1 MNYKIKPIKNKNDY
15 NAALQYFE
23 TIINAEEGTPEADIR
38 DVMSIL
44 IEKYEE
50 EQYKIDIPDPV
61 EAIKFRME
69 QQGLHQKDLVP
80 FIGSRSKI
88 SEILSGKKE
97 LSLKMMRALNQHL
110 GIPAEV
116 LLRSP
121 KAKLP
126 DEIQGIDFAKFPLSE
141 MKKMTDWTEFKNKN
155 INDFAEEAIRSLIKK
170 IGGLDCMP
178 SGLFRKK
185 DKMRIN
191 AKLDNYALFGWCL
204 IVLSK
209 ASEKKGIRKYN
220 DKNISESFL
229 KNLVG
234 LSILKNG
241 PKLAQEFLEDK
252 GIILEIVPHFRRTY
266 LDGASFILKD
276 GRPVIGLTIRYD
288 KLDNFW
294 FVLFHEIGHIIK
306 HLKEP
311 CRYFADDITLRGI
324 PDDNEKENEADHF
337 AEMTLLP
344 LELNFTNQYPSKDDI
359 LEYANRNNV
368 HPAIVAGKIQYKINN
383 YRMYSNLIGRGEVR
397 KCFPEV
403 FG

>member
-1 MNYKIKPIKNKNDY
+1 MNYQIKPIKNENDY
-15 NAALQYFE
+15 NAALQFLE
-23 TIINAEEGTPEADIR
+23 TIINAEEGTAEADIR

-50 EQYKIDIPDPV
+50 EKYYIDLPDPV

-69 QQGLHQKDLVP
+69 QQGLHQKDLIAV
-80 FIGSRSKI
+80 IGSRSKV

-97 LSLKMMRALNQHL
+97 LSLKMMRALHQHL

-126 DEIQGIDFAKFPLSE
+126 DEIKGIDFTRFPLAA
-141 MKKMTDWTEFKNKN
+141 MKKMIDWSELQHKN
-155 INDFAEEAIRSLIKK
+155 IHDFAEEAVRFLIRK
-170 IGGLDCMP
+170 IGGLDCVP
-178 SGLFRKK
+178 TGLFRKK
-185 DKMRIN
+185 EKMRLN

-220 DKNISESFL
+220 EKNISKTFL

-234 LSILKNG
+234 LSVLHNG
-241 PKLAQEFLEDK
+241 PKLAQELLSDK
-252 GIILEIVPHFRRTY
+252 GIILEIVPHFRKTY

-311 CRYFADDITLRGI
+311 CTYFADDITLRGI
-324 PDDNEKENEADHF
+324 PDDNDKEKEADHF
-337 AEMTLLP
+337 AETTLLP
-344 LELNFTNQYPSKDDI
+344 ADFGLDKEYPSKEEI
-359 LEYANRNNV
+359 IEYAHRHNV
-368 HPAIVAGKIQYKINN
+368 HPAIVAGRIQYIINN